1 MEATEQGQRAL
12 VHGLNAR
19 ITGLEK
25 EVSNKAK
32 AVRVKGEEL
41 KDTGRELAWIQ
52 VKGHRPTL
60 EQQERAWT
68 TSQDD
73 IIPLYKQSEGFDP
86 TTLQF
91 PAPVIYLPL
100 AARPIEWDELY
111 QLYGILDKSATPS
124 PILLG
129 TKYPLLPTMEIIFVE
144 RIIPFRAIRELITR
158 LAHVVYP
165 GEPNV
170 LPVPIVG
177 PRLHSRDFENIHI
190 GDHALLADS
199 WLALGPRQQEG
210 SQIDIVGIIQVTE
223 ETLFSYRVCCATKR
237 VLVYCMRDQWT
248 SEEVSKVSSRSSWV
262 RADIRYS
269 NLR

>member
-86 TTLQF
+86 NTLQF

-111 QLYGILDKSATPS
+111 QLYGLLDKSATPS

-190 GDHALLADS
+190 GDHALLTDS
-199 WLALGPRQQEG
+199 WLALGPRQ
-210 SQIDIVGIIQVTE
+210 QIDIVGIIQVTE

-237 VLVYCMRDQWT
+237 VSVYCMRDQWT
-248 SEEVSKVSSRSSWV
+248 SEEVSKVSSRFRWV

-269 NLR
+269 NLH